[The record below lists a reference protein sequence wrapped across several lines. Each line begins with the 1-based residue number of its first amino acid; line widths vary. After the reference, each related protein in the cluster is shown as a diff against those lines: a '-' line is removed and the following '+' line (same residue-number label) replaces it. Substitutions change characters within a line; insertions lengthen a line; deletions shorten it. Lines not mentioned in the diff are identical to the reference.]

1 LKYLEAYL
9 DFVPRKKKRA
19 PKKKSKKTSRRMV
32 LPREVTDGLAQMGG
46 YKQLLAVIPKTGIL
60 QSISQYHHAMSDPI
74 RLRILWALSVS
85 ELCPCLLKK
94 VANVSDSKLSYHLRL
109 LEKAELISSRRAKNW
124 RIYSITE
131 DGLASLGK
139 L

>member
-9 DFVPRKKKRA
+9 DFVPRKKKHA
-19 PKKKSKKTSRRMV
+19 PKKMKKPRKMV
-32 LPREVTDGLAQMGG
+32 LPKEVTDRLAEVGG
-46 YKQLLAVIPKTGIL
+46 YRQLITVIPKTGIL
-60 QSISQYHHAMSDPI
+60 QSIAQYHHAMSDPI

-94 VANVSDSKLSYHLRL
+94 VAKVSDSKLSYHLRL
-109 LEKAELISSRRAKNW
+109 LEKAELIRPRRAKNW

>member
-1 LKYLEAYL
+1 MKYLEAYL
-9 DFVPRKKKRA
+9 DFVPRKKKR
-19 PKKKSKKTSRRMV
+19 PPRKKRKKPSRKMV
-32 LPREVTDGLAQMGG
+32 LPQEVRDGLDQIGG
-46 YKQLLAVIPKTGIL
+46 YQQLLTTIPKTIIL
-60 QSISQYHHAMSDPI
+60 QSITQYHHAMSDPI

-94 VANVSDSKLSYHLRL
+94 VAQVSDSKLSYHLRL
-109 LEKAELISSRRAKNW
+109 LEKAELISSRRVKNW
-124 RIYSITE
+124 RICSITE